1 MRNELK
7 IVHDATDMLMKDGF
21 EMEEKLRKL
30 RESNEYLTQK
40 LKTTEI
46 DFFDHKCKSKN

>member
-30 RESNEYLTQK
+30 KESNEYQIKIGRFMPPL
-40 LKTTEI
+40 L
-46 DFFDHKCKSKN
+46 F

>member
-30 RESNEYLTQK
+30 SESNEYLTKK
-40 LKTTEI
+40 LKSTEYE
-46 DFFDHKCKSKN
+46 FSQHKCKSKD